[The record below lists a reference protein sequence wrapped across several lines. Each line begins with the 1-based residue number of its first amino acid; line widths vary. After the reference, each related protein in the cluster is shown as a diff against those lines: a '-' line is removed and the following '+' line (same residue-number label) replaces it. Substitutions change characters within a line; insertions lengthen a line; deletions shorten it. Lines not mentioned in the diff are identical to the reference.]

1 MATSRLVAT
10 LLLVLLSQTI
20 DSSSIVRVDSGVYE
34 RVTVKIDD
42 SVPRQHCRRAID
54 NIQVGLREK
63 KSDWNRPKNVD
74 RREMGRTERNGEKI
88 LSKREHLFFFF
99 EHLDGLDYTEIVSA
113 LPASIVFIRSRQ
125 ID

>member
-99 EHLDGLDYTEIVSA
+99 LNTWTDLII
-113 LPASIVFIRSRQ
+113 LK
-125 ID
+125 